1 MKEKKLNDYNE
12 GILRK
17 MYLMLIPMTILNVLL
32 ACQATLVDSFIVS
45 RLLGARAMAALGIVS
60 PLMSFF
66 WVFINVISNGATVF
80 SGRCLG
86 RGDMDR
92 LNGAFTMCL
101 TLLTAGGVTL
111 GVLLGL
117 FHGPVAR
124 LLGATEELAPMAEA
138 YILGLAISAAGIALS
153 GPLNSFLL
161 FDNQKKMTFV
171 SMGIMVVMNV
181 VCDVLFAKVFGM
193 GMFGLGLA
201 SGVSYYC
208 ADLYNLSYFRKKTVP
223 IHLDRKLICW
233 KDLPEIIRVG
243 LPVASMELCH
253 FLRPVF
259 FNRILL
265 RCAGV
270 LAVAAYAAE
279 GTLASFFGSFCGG
292 VGSLTLTVGSVIAGE
307 EDGAS
312 LNRFAKVVY
321 KYSLLIFVVVFA
333 LFFVFAKTLVR
344 PFCGGDSEVLALAVR
359 ACRCLAI
366 GLTLNVM
373 VMITVRFYQ
382 ALGYGKLVSVLNVLD
397 YFVFPVAWG
406 ILLAPGMGAD
416 GAWFA
421 LILAEASTLAVILIL
436 TAIKLKRPKFTLQEL
451 IQFGH
456 SFDVPGTDRLDT
468 TLYSMEDVIG
478 ISQFVEGFCKEH
490 GLNQRT
496 SIFSALAIEEMAG
509 NIVEHGFADGKKHA
523 VDIRVLC
530 REKEMIIRLRDDC
543 RPFDP
548 KQQLSAGKSDDPGK
562 NVGIRMIAALSKDM
576 TYQKLFSM
584 NVTTIVLDTGAA
596 MAK

>member
-1 MKEKKLNDYNE
+1 MNERKLNDYNE

-17 MYLMLIPMTILNVLL
+17 MYLLLIPMPLLNVLL

-80 SGRCLG
+80 SGKCLG

-92 LNGAFTMCL
+92 LNGSFTMCL
-101 TLLTAGGVTL
+101 TLLTAGGLAL
-111 GVLLGL
+111 GILLGL

-153 GPLNSFLL
+153 GPLSSFLL

-181 VCDVLFAKVFGM
+181 VCDVLFAKVLGM

-208 ADLYNLSYFRKKTVP
+208 ADIYNLLYFRKKSSP
-223 IHLDRKLICW
+223 IHLDRKLIKW
-233 KDLPEIIRVG
+233 KDLPEIIRAG

-265 RCAGV
+265 RFAGV

-292 VGSLTLTVGSVIAGE
+292 VGGLTLTVGSVIAGE

-333 LFFVFAKTLVR
+333 LFFLFAGTLVR
-344 PFCGGDSEVLALAVR
+344 PFCGGDSEVLALATK

-366 GLTLNVM
+366 GLTLNVL

-406 ILLAPGMGAD
+406 ALLAPGMGAD
-416 GAWFA
+416 GAWAA
-421 LILAEASTLAVILIL
+421 LVLAEASTLAVILIL
-436 TAIKLKRPKFTLQEL
+436 LAIRLKRPRFTLQEL
-451 IQFGH
+451 VQFGH
-456 SFDVPGTDRLDT
+456 SFDVPATDRLDT

-478 ISQFVEGFCKEH
+478 ISQFVEGFCRDH
-490 GLNQRT
+490 GLSQRT
-496 SIFSALAIEEMAG
+496 AMFSALAIEEMAG
-509 NIVEHGFADGKKHA
+509 NIVEHGFSDGKKHA
-523 VDIRVLC
+523 VDIRALC
-530 REKEMIIRLRDDC
+530 RGEEMIIRLRDDC

-548 KQQLSAGKSDDPGK
+548 KQQLSAGGSDDPGK
-562 NVGIRMIAALSKDM
+562 NVGIRMIAGLSKDM

-584 NVTTIVLDTGAA
+584 NVTTIVLDTDAA
-596 MAK
+596 R